1 MNYLLF
7 AFPVRSQTFYCDAYK
22 CICSVFMNNWWIDRS
37 CCPGECKCSLYEWEE
52 PDGSDLETVMMNRT
66 YCIPN
71 QTPIITPQ
79 WTPYQSLGFTPQ
91 WTPDQS
97 PDVTP
102 EQSPD
107 VTPDQSLGFTP
118 QWTPDQSPDVT
129 PEQSPGFTPE
139 QSPEQSPGFTPE
151 QSPGFT
157 PEQSPYQSPG
167 FVFIESKEQDNDLLI
182 YIIVALFGLII
193 LILFIIILYC
203 CCKRRISVESSSTST
218 PTISIEVPKEIQAN
232 DQILSTVSVFGDD
245 TDPFESDFD
254 TQQFEVSDEYF
265 LIEDEK

>member
-1 MNYLLF
+1 MC
-7 AFPVRSQTFYCDAYK
+7 VC
-22 CICSVFMNNWWIDRS
+22 
-37 CCPGECKCSLYEWEE
+37 
-52 PDGSDLETVMMNRT
+52 
-66 YCIPN
+66 
-71 QTPIITPQ
+71 
-79 WTPYQSLGFTPQ
+79 TPY
-91 WTPDQS
+91 QS

-102 EQSPD
+102 EQSPY
-107 VTPDQSLGFTP
+107 
-118 QWTPDQSPDVT
+118 
-129 PEQSPGFTPE
+129 
-139 QSPEQSPGFTPE
+139 
-151 QSPGFT
+151 
-157 PEQSPYQSPG
+157 QSPYQSPG

-232 DQILSTVSVFGDD
+232 DQILQTVSVFGDD
-245 TDPFESDFD
+245 TDPFESDFN

>member
-1 MNYLLF
+1 
-7 AFPVRSQTFYCDAYK
+7 
-22 CICSVFMNNWWIDRS
+22 MNNWWIDRS

-66 YCIPN
+66 YCIPD

-79 WTPYQSLGFTPQ
+79 WTPDQSLGFTPQ

-107 VTPDQSLGFTP
+107 VTPE
-118 QWTPDQSPDVT
+118 QSPDVT
-129 PEQSPGFTPE
+129 PEQSPE
-139 QSPEQSPGFTPE
+139 QSPDV
-151 QSPGFT
+151 T

-232 DQILSTVSVFGDD
+232 DQILPTVSVFGDD